1 LGVPVYPPLIQK
13 GGGTVPLD
21 ALATL
26 VKVGA
31 TSCLLKLGEK
41 ISVGRFNSTYLLT
54 DKISSGTP
62 EEIFFFGC
70 HLKI

>member
-1 LGVPVYPPLIQK
+1 
-13 GGGTVPLD
+13 VPLD

-62 EEIFFFGC
+62 EEIFFSAAI
-70 HLKI
+70 LKYETSNLRST